1 MMKIRKNEKR
11 WLSVLAIVTVVYCV
25 LLFALPFPKNGVF
38 ALSLIFSL
46 IALGAQIYVIRSAFF
61 QGEAIRSKFYGFPIA
76 KIGLLYLMVQLVL
89 GLLFAA
95 LGTIVPF
102 AVPLVTYV
110 LLLGAAAVGLIGA
123 EAVREET
130 ERQEVRL
137 KKDVSRRRRFQA
149 HVEMLEKEGQIPEA
163 KEALRELSEAFR
175 YSDPVSSE
183 VLQELEEQL
192 AEDLAQLKDALAL
205 LEKDKVMEL
214 CRKTRRDLEERNQ
227 NCKLHKNEK

>member
-25 LLFALPFPKNGVF
+25 LLFALPFHKNGVF

-76 KIGLLYLMVQLVL
+76 KIGLIYLVVQLVL
-89 GLLFAA
+89 GLVFAA
-95 LGTIVPF
+95 LGSIVPF
-102 AVPLVTYV
+102 AVPLVIYV
-110 LLLGAAAVGLIGA
+110 LILGAAAVGLIGA
-123 EAVREET
+123 EAAREET

-137 KKDVSRRRRFQA
+137 KKDVSRMRRFQA
-149 HVEMLEKEGQIPEA
+149 QVKMLEKEGQIPEA

-183 VLQELEEQL
+183 ALQELEDQL
-192 AEDLAQLKDALAL
+192 EEDLAQLKDALAL

-214 CRKTRRDLEERNQ
+214 CGKTKRDLAERNEMCRM
-227 NCKLHKNEK
+227 NKNLD

>member
-1 MMKIRKNEKR
+1 
-11 WLSVLAIVTVVYCV
+11 
-25 LLFALPFPKNGVF
+25 
-38 ALSLIFSL
+38 
-46 IALGAQIYVIRSAFF
+46 
-61 QGEAIRSKFYGFPIA
+61 
-76 KIGLLYLMVQLVL
+76 MVQLVL

-137 KKDVSRRRRFQA
+137 KKDVSRMRRFQA